1 VLEQHLQKL
10 SKIFPQGKIFVVT
23 PNKSIKFPKQKEP
36 SITLIHDLDSFIK
49 LGKIAINAKNMV
61 DNLAR

>member
-1 VLEQHLQKL
+1 MSELHLEKL

-49 LGKIAINAKNMV
+49 LL
-61 DNLAR
+61 DSSS